1 MKRRTKRTILWTL
14 AGLLFSL
21 SLFLVVFSGLTGQ
34 IRITDT
40 DGIPVA
46 ADSVMHAVHTGDWRT
61 LELMVAEEY
70 TLEPLTGE
78 EGSAERIIWEAY
90 QQSLQWNCA
99 EGFDIEGA
107 KMIQKVSVTCLDI
120 PALTNRMIEIL
131 PEIADDVAEEDL
143 LASAAETALFEGL
156 PLLQRDITMT
166 FVRMDGRWKLIPNN
180 ALLALLSGF
189 TAA

>member
-1 MKRRTKRTILWTL
+1 MKRRTKRTFFWTL

-143 LASAAETALFEGL
+143 LASAAETVLFEGL